1 MNTSR
6 SPFNL
11 LTELWSHIDR
21 RRRVQLALLGCLMAL
36 SALAE
41 LVSIGSVIPFIGA
54 LMYPERLYE
63 NPWLKDV
70 FVAAGLSNAEELLF
84 PMMALFALAAIAS
97 GSLRVCLVW
106 AQTRLSFAIGADLGS
121 NIYRRTLYQQYSVHV
136 ARNSSEVVSAILTK
150 SSTLVYV
157 VIMPILNLASAVLI
171 LICVLTLLLF
181 VDPIALILSTSVLGL
196 LYVVIYRFARKQL
209 VLDGQIINRE
219 QSQVLRVLNEGLGGI
234 RDVLIDRLQEAYVEA
249 FRRADWRLRRSNANI
264 AILGSTPRFVIEA
277 AAMLLIGLTAYYLVN
292 QPGGANQAIPTLGVL
307 ALGAQ
312 RLLPLLQLVYY
323 SVTSLR
329 SSGALV
335 SDVLDLLRQW
345 APVSASHVS
354 KSSPLVFHKQIELT
368 DIEFKYQGN
377 SSAVLQNVSLQI
389 PRGARI
395 GIIGTTGSGKSTL
408 LDVIMG
414 LLPPTKGAFTV
425 DNQKIDKNTIVG
437 WQMLIAHV
445 PQNIYLADATIA
457 ENIAFGV
464 SKKEIDL
471 IRVKEAAKGANID
484 SAIESFQHGYETKV
498 GERGVRLSGGE
509 RQRIGIARALYK
521 KAELI
526 IFDEATSALDS
537 QTEAAVLS
545 AITALPRHLTLI
557 MVAHRLTTLESC
569 DAIFKIENGTTI
581 KLRSYRELST
591 DSSIY
596 LNNKRI

>member
-6 SPFNL
+6 SQFNL

-21 RRRVQLALLGCLMAL
+21 RRRTQLGLLSCLMAL

-54 LMYPERLYE
+54 LMYPQRLYE
-63 NPWLKDV
+63 NPWLGDI
-70 FVAAGLSNAEELLF
+70 FVAAGLSNADELLL
-84 PMMALFALAAIAS
+84 PLMALFALAAIAS

-157 VIMPILNLASAVLI
+157 VIMPLLNLVSAVLI

-181 VDPIALILSTSVLGL
+181 VDPLALILSTSVLSL
-196 LYVVIYRFARKQL
+196 IYAVIYRFARKQL

-292 QPGGANQAIPTLGVL
+292 QPGGASQAIPTLGVL

-335 SDVLDLLRQW
+335 SDVLDLLRQSI
-345 APVSASHVS
+345 PVSASDFS
-354 KSSPLVFHKQIELT
+354 KSSPLAFHEQIELK

-389 PRGARI
+389 PRGARV

-408 LDVIMG
+408 LDIIMG
-414 LLPPTKGAFTV
+414 LLLPSQGNFTV
-425 DNQKIDKNTIVG
+425 DDQKIDGNTIAG

-464 SKKEIDL
+464 SKQEIDL
-471 IRVKEAAKGANID
+471 ARVKEAAKGASIA

-509 RQRIGIARALYK
+509 RQRVGIARALYK

-537 QTEAAVLS
+537 QTEATVLS

-569 DAIFKIENGTTI
+569 DAIFKIENGGIT
-581 KLRSYRELST
+581 KLVSYLDVST

-596 LNNKRI
+596 LNNQRI